1 MNYTD
6 IASTK
11 INILQIKK
19 QSLNYIIIGGVTFTI
34 LILFFLIPNK
44 WSSYFLLNIFLGV
57 VYCFF
62 GFVALFILVIA
73 FLAIPKFIKCLAV
86 IDDESKS
93 LLFLEEIKIN
103 DQKEA
108 ESRELTRRKSVII
121 GHAYA
126 VVSKDSQLMEIWFT
140 EDETGWDLME
150 KFGWMQYKR
159 VRKPYPSS
167 THDIHLV
174 ARNVELD
181 VKLHKQLKDP
191 FITDDERK
199 LRREKYF
206 RDTTTD
212 YPFSIYAIN
221 YRLNK
226 HLSTISVRHVDE
238 EIYIAR
244 LVKDEFIT
252 VVKVCDKV
260 KLSKAM
266 TSSVYKVE
274 NIQ

>member
-1 MNYTD
+1 MNNTTQKNAIKSHLFRD
-6 IASTK
+6 IMQGIK
-11 INILQIKK
+11 FIILSIVYGIVAYYFFSKPDLW
-19 QSLNYIIIGGVTFTI
+19 SSNYIANFYIAFFY
-34 LILFFLIPNK
+34 LIL
-44 WSSYFLLNIFLGV
+44 G
-57 VYCFF
+57 FF
-62 GFVALFILVIA
+62 GLMALPM
-73 FLAIPKFIKCLAV
+73 FLMGIFQCWECIHALG
-86 IDDESKS
+86 DESKA
-93 LLFLEEIKIN
+93 LLHMEKSERTKN
-103 DQKEA
+103 
-108 ESRELTRRKSVII
+108 ELNRKSAII

-126 VVSKDSQLMEIWFT
+126 VVSKDSQLTEIWFT
-140 EDETGWDLME
+140 EDETGWNLMQ

-159 VRKPYPSS
+159 VKKPYPSS

-174 ARNVELD
+174 ARNVEFD
-181 VKLHKQLKDP
+181 AKLHKQFKDP

-238 EIYIAR
+238 EIYLAR
-244 LVKDEFIT
+244 LVRDEFAT

-266 TSSVYKVE
+266 TSSVYKIE
-274 NIQ
+274 